1 MSLTI
6 VVHGANGRMG
16 QAVCALVDAAPDLR
30 LLPLT
35 RGSWPASIISPAVVV
50 DFSLPPALPALLQ
63 HCRSAG
69 LPLVSGTTGLDSSLE
84 QAMQSL
90 AAEVPVLW
98 AANFSLGVALL
109 RRAAVDL
116 ARRLPSD
123 WDCGLLDLH
132 HRHKLDAPSGTAR
145 MLAQSVDA
153 ARPTGARATDVASVR
168 LGGVPGEHRIVFAG
182 PSERIELA
190 HHADRRDLF
199 AAGALLAARWLA
211 TQPAG
216 RYQFDDVVDAGVD

>member
-69 LPLVSGTTGLDSSLE
+69 LPLVSGTTGLDPSLE

-132 HRHKLDAPSGTAR
+132 HRHKLDAPSGTALR
-145 MLAQSVDA
+145 QGDVLVSIG
-153 ARPTGARATDVASVR
+153 GAPATDSAAVR
-168 LGGVPGEHRIVFAG
+168 AAIRSLSARSSSLSPQATRIT
-182 PSERIELA
+182 PIIP
-190 HHADRRDLF
+190 
-199 AAGALLAARWLA
+199 
-211 TQPAG
+211 PA
-216 RYQFDDVVDAGVD
+216 